1 MNDTLILYTYRLRG
15 QVSLLPQLFT
25 FLRDLRRT
33 YAAETTVILD
43 LGDACVPDAWHCAA
57 TDGRS
62 MLIVMDAMGYHAAN
76 VTGYLSSEGRA
87 KLDGMMTLELMNE
100 GQPFTTAQGLRIEL
114 TPAENT
120 ALQEDGRLRLARV
133 EAGQVGVV
141 RLVDEFIAC
150 EIQDM
155 PPKTAPDATIAG
167 IVDFVLSEAKYYRG
181 KRGEG

>member
-1 MNDTLILYTYRLRG
+1 MNDTLILYTYKLRG
-15 QVSLLPQLFT
+15 QVNLLPQLFT

-57 TDGRS
+57 TEGRS

-76 VTGYLSSEGRA
+76 ITGYLSSDGRT
-87 KLDGMMTLELMNE
+87 KLDDMVSLELMDN
-100 GQPFTTAQGLRIEL
+100 GQPFVTEQGLRIEL
-114 TPAENT
+114 TPVANT
-120 ALQEDGRLRLARV
+120 ALQHDGTLRLTGV
-133 EAGQVGVV
+133 ETGQVGVV
-141 RLVDEFIAC
+141 RLVDGLVAYEVH
-150 EIQDM
+150 DM